1 MAVDTHI
8 RTPQSAL
15 MTTKLGAAF
24 RAATIVLVLG
34 AVPAMAQNQ
43 NDQGQNNNDQGKPRS
58 APEFDP
64 AVAGAIAAIVAGGGV
79 LLARRR
85 RR

>member
-1 MAVDTHI
+1 MKIHTWGAVV
-8 RTPQSAL
+8 RGVSVVAL
-15 MTTKLGAAF
+15 L
-24 RAATIVLVLG
+24 AATS
-34 AVPAMAQNQ
+34 AMAQNQ
-43 NDQGQNNNDQGKPRS
+43 NDQGQDNNDQGQNNQGGARS

-79 LLARRR
+79 ILARRR